1 MAALAKFQANEG
13 SDPGS
18 LEIPLLNATRGR
30 DGPGVQ
36 LDYRLH
42 VEFEDRAC
50 YQGATGGRDGQFVAG
65 HFVARRFV
73 AARS

>member
-1 MAALAKFQANEG
+1 MAAFAKFQANEG
-13 SDPGS
+13 SDLES
-18 LEIPLLNATRGR
+18 LEISLLNAARGR
-30 DGPGVQ
+30 NSPGVQ